1 MQSKTPQ
8 VPETL
13 SEYDDTMIKR
23 YKYQIKNGQLR
34 IERSKVVQSLDF
46 IQFLN
51 IKKLVL
57 GECKNIIPKLQSQTI
72 KQLEIYEC
80 DIFSVK
86 DFQLEN
92 LEVLD
97 ITTMFGKQKP
107 NKLTTEIVK
116 FKKLKALHLHLL
128 IDIPPLSQLI
138 NITKLELRF
147 CKLHSTT
154 VLKPLS
160 NLKELYL
167 CESQLIDITT
177 LQYLTKLSK
186 LTLISSLVN
195 IDTLRPLVN
204 LQELNLTQ
212 NQIIYIEPIL
222 EFKKLTWLN
231 ADQNKLMDVQTIN
244 LHSNFNNFT
253 AKYYQNQYHPTQ
265 QEIKTA
271 NMMTDIQKQITVL
284 RKIRQQCKNF
294 KQKQQRNVFRQ
305 KIKQSVQKLFKIQV
319 SFVAKAASLFQ
330 QLNNFDQ

>member
-13 SEYDDTMIKR
+13 SEYDNTMIKR
-23 YKYQIKNGQLR
+23 YKYQIKNGELR
-34 IERSKVVQSLDF
+34 IARSEVVQSLDF

-57 GECKNIIPKLQSQTI
+57 GACENIIPKLQSQTI
-72 KQLEIYEC
+72 KQLQIYEC

-97 ITTMFGKQKP
+97 ITNMYGNQKP
-107 NKLTTEIVK
+107 NKLTTEIAK
-116 FKKLKALHLHLL
+116 FKKLKALHLHLS

-138 NITKLELRF
+138 NITKLVLKF

-160 NLKELYL
+160 NLKELYM
-167 CESQLIDITT
+167 CDSQLIDITT
-177 LQYLTKLSK
+177 LQYLTKLSN
-186 LTLISSLVN
+186 LTLICSLVN

-204 LQELNLTQ
+204 LQQLIITK

-231 ADQNKLMDVQTIN
+231 ADQNKLIDVQTIS
-244 LHSNFNNFT
+244 LHSNIKNFT
-253 AKYYQNQYHPTQ
+253 AQYVQNQYPPTQ
-265 QEIKTA
+265 QEIKAA
-271 NMMTDIQKQITVL
+271 NMMTDIQKQITIL

-294 KQKQQRNVFRQ
+294 KQKQQRNVFRL